1 MATSKALRAAPARIL
16 DNYVASIKRLNGQQP
31 SAIADASFVT
41 SNYLSDGSSTTPT
54 ASSANLSIGFDFTV
68 NGVTYT
74 QFTLSGYG
82 WMFLQQ
88 PSTVAASTDVMT
100 ATNDN
105 TKILSTFSKNH
116 VLITPWYDNA
126 SAIPAYAD
134 VLASSAE
141 YNVAITSAI
150 LSDIKAGRNTKNWPY
165 SAVDRG
171 ARYKNY
177 YDAKNGKALAI
188 RWTMSQPNFNH
199 KLKFGVT
206 LFENGLIEFRYWP
219 LETFEPGNTPNTAS
233 TATAGIFWNGTGTAN
248 KFRDFAPL
256 LSYRSANIQFGGAVY
271 DSTYSESAV
280 PYSNLLS
287 TTYWPIGGGVISFA
301 PPVNSMRLLP
311 KKMIG
316 DISNTREI
324 VRSPGMFDDRKS
336 IPYVS
341 GGFVHMPS
349 TLPSRLVGD
358 TGDVNVSL
366 LQLLFVSGSASGSL
380 HIASNGRINKVA
392 INKQLSQLEAL
403 DKMTA
408 RFDRSFN
415 ESQKNY
421 SSSSFYT
428 TGSSVDLFGEGF
440 SSPLSSKT
448 QFYFSLPVLKQTF
461 MPATTSS
468 FYYYDSNLRQWT
480 MPAVNFYSASLKTRS
495 VWSSSTFDDYDS
507 IGRNTYRII
516 ESAVGFDAVGRKV
529 VSGTFAG
536 GGSTSQQSDVSIG
549 GFFNAPASRL
559 IGSTPID
566 YVEKDV
572 NSQSDAITKKYGNTF
587 TDNINFFPSGSLSF
601 NFPIDYPF
609 LIEKVVVDI
618 PFYISGAWF
627 NDITTCNRAF
637 GANGQAQGL
646 TSGAIDFGGP
656 GITFSLLCGRKILN
670 SSYLDIIASGTITHV
685 NDNTGSIILYKN
697 TGMNNYMLRPVGFKA
712 FSYPTVVVSGSGNIF
727 DGKVRLEMAASV
739 AGGLTLAR
747 NDRSVSSGTVGG
759 TDYSLSVNRPKC
771 VQLLTN
777 PTLIAAGED
786 IFNAYDM
793 IPSTPASYTSKST
806 RIYLQQISPL
816 SRGTTGVEFNGN
828 SILGGNI
835 AAYNQ
840 EYLVVNPLYY
850 STSASLPTE
859 FKNKIDATNFA
870 FEAVSV
876 YSLVDSKPSPYLML
890 PGDKLSI
897 SLSKTRPVTYK
908 MYASTV
914 GVNRSDYNY
923 YELTGSHDTVVL
935 NTGSIDITVY
945 GSYVR
950 EGMEYNP

>member
-31 SAIADASFVT
+31 SAISDSSFIAA
-41 SNYLSDGSSTTPT
+41 NYLSDGSSTTPVTST
-54 ASSANLSIGFDFTV
+54 ANISIGFDFTV

-105 TKILSTFSKNH
+105 TKIISTFSKNH

-134 VLASSAE
+134 VLAASSE
-141 YNVAITSAI
+141 YNGTITSSI

-165 SAVDRG
+165 STIDRG

-177 YDAKNGKALAI
+177 YDAKNGRALAV

-219 LETFEPGNTPNTAS
+219 LETFEPGDTPNTAS
-233 TATAGIFWNGTGTAN
+233 SATAGIFWNGTGTAN

-256 LSYRSANIQFGGAVY
+256 LNYRSSNTQFGGAAY

-287 TTYWPIGGGVISFA
+287 TTYWPVGGAVVSFA
-301 PPVNSMRLLP
+301 PPVNSMRFLP
-311 KKMIG
+311 KKIIG
-316 DISNTREI
+316 DISTTREI
-324 VRSPGMFDDRKS
+324 VRSPGMFDDRKT
-336 IPYVS
+336 IPYIS

-349 TLPSRLVGD
+349 TLPSRLIGD
-358 TGDVNVSL
+358 SGDVNISL
-366 LQLLFVSGSASGSL
+366 RQLLFVSGSASGSL
-380 HIASNGRINKVA
+380 FIESNGRINKTA
-392 INKQLSQLEAL
+392 INDQLAQLEAV
-403 DKMTA
+403 DKMTT
-408 RFDRSFN
+408 RSDMSFN

-421 SSSSFYT
+421 SSSSFYA
-428 TGSSVDLFGEGF
+428 TGSAVELFGEGF
-440 SSPLSSKT
+440 SSPLSAKT
-448 QFYFSLPVLKQTF
+448 QFYFSLPILRQTF
-461 MPATTSS
+461 MPSTTSS
-468 FYYYDSNLRQWT
+468 FYYYDSSLRQWT
-480 MPAVNFYSASLKTRS
+480 MPATNYYSASLKTRT
-495 VWSSSTFDDYDS
+495 VSTNKTYDDYDS
-507 IGRNTYRII
+507 ASSYTYRII

-529 VSGTFAG
+529 VSGTTI
-536 GGSTSQQSDVSIG
+536 TSSGNTMQSDPSIG
-549 GFFNAPASRL
+549 GFFNAPASRK
-559 IGSTPID
+559 IGSTFID
-566 YVEKDV
+566 YIEKDV
-572 NSQSDAITKKYGNTF
+572 NSQSTAIAKKYGNTF
-587 TDNINFFPSGSLSF
+587 TDNANFFPSGSLSF

-637 GANGQAQGL
+637 GGNGQAQGL

-656 GITFSLLCGRKILN
+656 GITFALLCGRKALN
-670 SSYLDIIASGTITHV
+670 SSYLDIIASGTITHI
-685 NDNTGSIILYKN
+685 NDNTGSVVLYKN
-697 TGMNNYMLRPVGFKA
+697 TGMNNYILRPIGFKS
-712 FSYPTVVVSGSGNIF
+712 FSSPTAIVSGTNNIF
-727 DGKVRLEMAASV
+727 DGKVRLEMAASI

-747 NDRSVSSGTVGG
+747 NDRSIYSSYSGT
-759 TDYSLSVNRPKC
+759 DFSLETNRPKC
-771 VQLLTN
+771 VQLLTS
-777 PTLIAAGED
+777 PTLVAAGED
-786 IFNAYDM
+786 AFNAYDM
-793 IPSTPASYTSKST
+793 TPTTPSDYLLRST

-840 EYLVVNPLYY
+840 EYSVANPLYY

-859 FKNKIDATNFA
+859 FKNKIDSANFT

-908 MYASTV
+908 MYGTV
-914 GVNRSDYNY
+914 AGYGTDYNY
-923 YELTGSHDTVVL
+923 YELTGSHGTVVL

-950 EGMEYNP
+950 EGVEYNP